1 MTLKENLKIFINK
14 DLLSGQLEV
23 DVDDDLLMDGIV
35 DSMGIM
41 RLISHIEESTGFQV
55 PPEDFTI
62 ENFGSI
68 NAMEAY
74 LTPRAIV
81 TP

>member
-1 MTLKENLKIFINK
+1 MTLKENLQTFINK

-23 DVDDDLLMDGIV
+23 GMDDDLLMDGIV

-41 RLISHIEESTGFQV
+41 RLISHIEESIGFQV

-68 NAMEAY
+68 NAMNSY
-74 LTPRAIV
+74 LTAKANI